1 MSKIGFKLASN
12 TDNKDEIE
20 VQELRLMANTDLED
34 MLMEYFDPPQWEIDY
49 RKSLFWAAIFNTHDK
64 EHKC

>member
-34 MLMEYFDPPQWEIDY
+34 MLMEYFDPPQWELDY

>member
-64 EHKC
+64 EHTC